1 MKDEV
6 YVYGSNLAARFVSES
21 QHAALRWY
29 NADLGIREGMS
40 GDTYAIPVWD
50 RELRPLPMA
59 AIAANVARFLALA
72 ASTPHTEYYV
82 PRFTLGESDIAERD
96 IARCFANAPA
106 NCHLPGIWQRCTRS
120 ALVKL
125 FLVAGWAGLSET
137 NYGLFYVW
145 LHKYAKCL
153 LAVPDLGGVWCVA
166 DARAQLRIG
175 TWARKEG
182 VPFHILDQDRSRY
195 GAHAITILH
204 ERLLTECTD
213 ILAMESASNYVKAV
227 LTRAS
232 HLGLGARLVHKYATP
247 RVGRQSAVS
256 KPVPAPVNTR
266 LNPLRQPAPE
276 DLQVYDPAGVYGM
289 AAGHKPQPVARK
301 RSEAE
306 DSPFGRILDYVPCA
320 SA

>member
-29 NADLGIREGMS
+29 NAGLGTREGLS
-40 GDTYAIPVWD
+40 GDAYAIPVWD

-59 AIAANVARFLALA
+59 TVAANVARFLAFA

-82 PRFTLGESDIAERD
+82 PRFTLGERDIAERD
-96 IARCFANAPA
+96 IAGCFAGAPA
-106 NCHLPGIWQRCTRS
+106 NCHLPGIWQRCTHPG
-120 ALVKL
+120 LVKL
-125 FLVAGWAGLSET
+125 LLVAGWADLSET
-137 NYGLFYVW
+137 DYGLFYVW
-145 LHKYAKCL
+145 LHKYAKRL
-153 LAVPDLGGVWCVA
+153 LAVPDLGGVWCVT
-166 DARAQLRIG
+166 DTRVQPRIG

-182 VPFHILDQDRSRY
+182 VSFHTLNQDRGRY
-195 GAHAITILH
+195 GTHAITILH

-213 ILAMESASNYVKAV
+213 ILAMESHSNYVKAV

-232 HLGLGARLVHKYATP
+232 HLGLGTRLVHKYAPAT
-247 RVGRQSAVS
+247 VARQNAVPKS
-256 KPVPAPVNTR
+256 VPAPASPR
-266 LNPLRQPAPE
+266 ANPLRQPAPE
-276 DLQVYDPAGVYGM
+276 DLQVYDPAGVYG
-289 AAGHKPQPVARK
+289 AAANGKPLRVPRK

-320 SA
+320 ST